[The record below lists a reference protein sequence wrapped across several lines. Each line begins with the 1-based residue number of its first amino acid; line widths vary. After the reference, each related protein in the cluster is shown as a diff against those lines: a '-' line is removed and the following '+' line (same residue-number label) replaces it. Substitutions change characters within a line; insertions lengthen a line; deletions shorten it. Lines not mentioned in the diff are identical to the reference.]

1 MNEIILAMKP
11 KWLHLIIEK
20 KKTCEVRRT
29 GPKVVPD
36 WLFLYQGGCI
46 HGLAHVVGVVKPVIL
61 NGAAMIG
68 AETLREACLT
78 QEQFTGYM
86 GTWTETSRIYKLG
99 GVAAFPRPVPVPCRP
114 QSWQYMTDE
123 ILYIL
128 RKEVDTL

>member
-11 KWLHLIIEK
+11 KWLHLIIER

-61 NGAAMIG
+61 KGAAMIG

-78 QEQFTGYM
+78 QEQFMGYM
-86 GTWTETSRIYKLG
+86 ARGRRHHGSTSWEALRRSRAL
-99 GVAAFPRPVPVPCRP
+99 FPFRAGRRAG
-114 QSWQYMTDE
+114 S
-123 ILYIL
+123 I
-128 RKEVDTL
+128 